1 MASFDL
7 SETVASITVRAP
19 AAARTF
25 ERFGIDFCC
34 RGGMSLAQACAAQH
48 IAAHEVLADLAS
60 ELATEKASAVPPS
73 SPSALIGYIVE
84 RHHRFTRDELAR
96 LLPLARK
103 VMSVH
108 GTRHSELKEVRGALT
123 VLADELLTHQLKEE
137 RVLFPYVQDL
147 ERGVADIP
155 PFRTLL
161 NPLRSLSSEHEEVG
175 ALLDQLRRLT
185 ADFTPPVDACASYR
199 ALYAGL
205 AQLTADLH
213 VHVHLENNVLF
224 PLARAMEQ
232 KVRTR

>member
-7 SETVASITVRAP
+7 SETIASITVRAP

-34 RGGMSLAQACAAQH
+34 RGGMSLEQACAAQH
-48 IAAHEVLADLAS
+48 IAAHEVLADLAR
-60 ELATEKASAVPPS
+60 EVTTAKASALPPS
-73 SPSALIGYIVE
+73 SPSALITYIVE

-103 VMSVH
+103 VLSVH
-108 GTRHSELKEVRGALT
+108 GARHSELKDVLRTVT
-123 VLADELLTHQLKEE
+123 VLADEVLTHQLKEE
-137 RVLFPYVQDL
+137 KVLFPYVQAL
-147 ERGVADIP
+147 AQGVADVP

-161 NPLRSLSSEHEEVG
+161 NPLRALSSEHEEVG

-185 ADFTPPVDACASYR
+185 VDFAPPIDACTSYR
-199 ALYAGL
+199 VLYAGL

-224 PLARAMEQ
+224 PLARTLEQ
-232 KVRTR
+232 QVRAG